1 MNEDDTQY
9 MVRLTRKDIMDII
22 NNYGVAE
29 SEGMGHMRPE
39 LMKTLASL
47 NPEFSEAYLN
57 EL

>member
-9 MVRLTRKDIMDII
+9 MIRLTRKDIMDII

-39 LMKTLASL
+39 FKEYLASL
-47 NPEFSEAYLN
+47 DPEFSDD
-57 EL
+57 